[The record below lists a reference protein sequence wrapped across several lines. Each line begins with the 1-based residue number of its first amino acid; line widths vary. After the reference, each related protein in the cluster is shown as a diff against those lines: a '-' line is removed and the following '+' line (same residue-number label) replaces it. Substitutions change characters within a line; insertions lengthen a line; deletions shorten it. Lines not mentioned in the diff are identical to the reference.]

1 MPDHDSIYKSEAET
15 YDLLISKQPS
25 LYDVIESIQPVE
37 GLDILDLGAGSG
49 RLTRVLAPTAK
60 SILAIDASETMLQ
73 VTADKLQEAGLLNWA
88 TQVADHRKL
97 PVHDNS
103 CDLIV
108 SGWSICYLGSSN
120 IPNWKENIHQV
131 MAEIRR
137 VLRPG
142 GSAIIF
148 ENFGTGSTV
157 PNPPSFLRAYYD
169 LLENEYGMSHTWI
182 RTDYQ
187 FDSLEEAEQLSRFF
201 FGDDL
206 AQQVV
211 REGWTQLPECAGVWW
226 LR

>member
-60 SILAIDASETMLQ
+60 SILAIDASEAMLQ
-73 VTADKLQEAGLLNWA
+73 VTADKLQEAGLLNWV

-103 CDLIV
+103 YDLIV

-120 IPNWKENIHQV
+120 MPNWKENIHQV

-142 GSAIIF
+142 GSVIIF

-187 FDSLEEAEQLSRFF
+187 FDSLEEAERLSRFF

-211 REGWTQLPECAGVWW
+211 SEGWIQLPECAGVWW
-226 LR
+226 LC